1 MKTKIEIFANKELHN
16 FFLNLDKFFEIN
28 FCDYST
34 LEKSDHQN
42 NVSIV
47 FVENHDRISEKVI
60 KRISQ
65 NENFVI
71 LFRDLDLF
79 QKFCLNKN
87 NSISSPVSINKFI
100 DILNSVIF
108 KKNHVFQNVK
118 LNNYAVSNLKTDEKK
133 HLTQAENFI
142 LLKLFAETRVKKRN
156 LERDAL
162 HIKQEINTSST
173 ESHLNRIRK
182 KLKAVSSN
190 FTISSKDGYVYLE
203 VIT

>member
-118 LNNYAVSNLKTDEKK
+118 LNSITNIRLKMKMISLSIIK
-133 HLTQAENFI
+133 Y
-142 LLKLFAETRVKKRN
+142 
-156 LERDAL
+156 DA
-162 HIKQEINTSST
+162 QCS
-173 ESHLNRIRK
+173 
-182 KLKAVSSN
+182 
-190 FTISSKDGYVYLE
+190 
-203 VIT
+203 